1 MLPPRLAR
9 FVLVSLVRSSSLF
22 LEGLKVLNRQIQYKG
37 KKYKKPKRIRCLNG
51 LFISPVVP
59 FRALWAAYYQFNS
72 AALSFHPRLLFLSV
86 TIDSLY
92 KVTEGGQSDVF
103 HRHGDSSYDPACCFT
118 VYHGNH
124 MESLDL
130 VASNAEEA
138 RTWVTGLRYLMA
150 GISDEDSLAKRQR
163 THDQY
168 PLTPAG
174 LTALFKFMEIGQVKL
189 SSWIHTIFL
198 NVRFGTWLKQT
209 FEEAD
214 KNGDGFLNIEEI
226 YQLLHKLNVNLPRRK
241 VKQMFQ
247 VKLESSYFWFLLSA
261 PNCPQ
266 HFDVTKESGRY
277 NQI

>member
-1 MLPPRLAR
+1 MSKWPLYLPM
-9 FVLVSLVRSSSLF
+9 
-22 LEGLKVLNRQIQYKG
+22 
-37 KKYKKPKRIRCLNG
+37 
-51 LFISPVVP
+51 VP
-59 FRALWAAYYQFNS
+59 FKALWAAYYQFNS
-72 AALSFHPRLLFLSV
+72 ASLSFLFLSV

-103 HRHGDSSYDPACCFT
+103 HRHGDSSFDPACCFT

-174 LTALFKFMEIGQVKL
+174 LSVPKANLN
-189 SSWIHTIFL
+189 SWICTFFL
-198 NVRFGTWLKQT
+198 NVRCGTWLKQT

-247 VKLESSYFWFLLSA
+247 V
-261 PNCPQ
+261 
-266 HFDVTKESGRY
+266 TR
-277 NQI
+277 

>member
-1 MLPPRLAR
+1 MSKWPLYLPM
-9 FVLVSLVRSSSLF
+9 
-22 LEGLKVLNRQIQYKG
+22 
-37 KKYKKPKRIRCLNG
+37 
-51 LFISPVVP
+51 VP
-59 FRALWAAYYQFNS
+59 FKALWAAYYQFNF
-72 AALSFHPRLLFLSV
+72 ASFSFLFLSV

-103 HRHGDSSYDPACCFT
+103 HRHGDSSFDPACCFT

-174 LTALFKFMEIGQVKL
+174 LSVAFEFMEKGKANL
-189 SSWIHTIFL
+189 NSWICILFL
-198 NVRFGTWLKQT
+198 NVCCGTWLKQT

-247 VKLESSYFWFLLSA
+247 VTRKLLFLIY
-261 PNCPQ
+261 CQ
-266 HFDVTKESGRY
+266 HQSVPYAS
-277 NQI
+277 ICC